1 MSDTV
6 IVVSS
11 VEDAGEE
18 DPPSGI
24 NDDVILLFLGVW
36 ASRVEVSASRH
47 ALALR
52 AGLLSGA
59 GTGWFW
65 ASCCILKGNVD
76 VV

>member
-18 DPPSGI
+18 DPSSGI

-36 ASRVEVSASRH
+36 ASRVEVSASQH

-52 AGLLSGA
+52 TGLLSGA
-59 GTGWFW
+59 GTSWFW
-65 ASCCILKGNVD
+65 ASCWILKGNAD